1 MEMLVGGLTASLL
14 LGLSFGASACLLSCM
29 PTLGVS
35 LLSQQGSTVGLAWR
49 FNAGRWL
56 GYSLL
61 GLVSGAIGVTITEG
75 LDDRHAGWLLGS
87 LLIVSGL
94 LLWRR
99 NGGPGCGKHG
109 KGHDAMFK
117 GSMFGMGFGMSLTPC
132 VPLAGVCVAAA
143 ASGSPW
149 SGWLLGAA
157 FGTGAVLPAQLLLGY
172 GLSSAGVQLR
182 SQLSKRAPQI
192 SRIGGSVLMLTG
204 IGIMGGFVRL

>member
-1 MEMLVGGLTASLL
+1 MMFGGLTASLL
-14 LGLSFGASACLLSCM
+14 LGLSFGASACIISCM

-49 FNAGRWL
+49 FTVGRWL

-61 GLVSGAIGVTITEG
+61 GLVSGGIGVTITEG
-75 LDDRHAGWLLGS
+75 LDEQHAGRLLGA

-99 NGGPGCGKHG
+99 NRSITCGRHG
-109 KGHDAMFK
+109 KRDDAMFR

-132 VPLAGVCVAAA
+132 IPLAGVCVAAA

-157 FGTGAVLPAQLLLGY
+157 FGLGAVMPAQLLLGY
-172 GLSSAGVQLR
+172 GLSAAGAQLR
-182 SQLSKRAPQI
+182 AQLSRKAPQI
-192 SRIGGSVLMLTG
+192 SRIGGGVLLLTG
-204 IGIMGGFVRL
+204 AGVMGGLIRL

>member
-1 MEMLVGGLTASLL
+1 MEAMVGGLTASML
-14 LGLSFGASACLLSCM
+14 LGLSFGASACIISCM

-49 FNAGRWL
+49 FSAGRWL
-56 GYSLL
+56 GYSML
-61 GLVSGAIGVTITEG
+61 GLVSGMIGVTITEG
-75 LDDRHAGWLLGS
+75 LDDRHAGWLLGA
-87 LLIVSGL
+87 LLIASGL
-94 LLWRR
+94 LLWRKNR
-99 NGGPGCGKHG
+99 GLTCGKHG

-157 FGTGAVLPAQLLLGY
+157 FGVGAVLPAQLLLGY
-172 GLSSAGVQLR
+172 GLSSAGAQLR
-182 SQLSKRAPQI
+182 AQLSRRAPQI
-192 SRIGGSVLMLTG
+192 GRIGGSILLLTG
-204 IGIMGGFVRL
+204 IGVMGGLVRL

>member
-1 MEMLVGGLTASLL
+1 MEALVGGVTASML

-35 LLSQQGSTVGLAWR
+35 LLSQEGSTVGLAWR
-49 FNAGRWL
+49 FTAGRWL
-56 GYSLL
+56 GYSML
-61 GLVSGAIGVTITEG
+61 GLASGAIGVTITEG
-75 LDDRHAGWLLGS
+75 LDERQAGWLLGA
-87 LLIVSGL
+87 LLIASGL
-94 LLWRR
+94 LLWGR

-143 ASGSPW
+143 ATGSPW

-157 FGTGAVLPAQLLLGY
+157 FGIGAVLPAQLLLGY

-182 SQLSKRAPQI
+182 AQLAKKAPQL
-192 SRIGGSVLMLTG
+192 SRIGGGILLATG
-204 IGIMGGFVRL
+204 AGVMGGLIRL